1 MKKIYI
7 LLIAIVLFFSSV
19 FCIAGCKDSD
29 SELNFYMPDG
39 APALAMAKLIY
50 EDNHFGYDD
59 VDYEVVSSSNIGNCI
74 LQKKADVAI
83 LPVNMAS
90 KILNDGKE
98 YKVIATVTNGNLYI
112 VSNKDINSLND
123 LTGEVVGV
131 IGQGNVPDLNFR
143 ALLSENDVVYQ
154 TSESVI
160 ADKVAIRYFAE
171 ASNLLPMLKT
181 NKLNFGLLPEPAVSK
196 LLSMASNFN
205 VELDIQTLWEGGS
218 YPQAVLVMRR
228 SLCENTTLVNNILSV
243 LEENESWVLENSE
256 KAVNAINSE
265 LEDGVVASLQTTISR
280 DAITNCNIDIRKTT
294 SDEIARIKA
303 YLSKIKAVVSNAVGE
318 YYDNMFWQIQQ

>member
-1 MKKIYI
+1 MKKIYN
-7 LLIAIVLFFSSV
+7 LLIAIVLCFSSV

-29 SELNFYMPDG
+29 SEFNFYIPDG

-112 VSNKDINSLND
+112 VGNKDINSLND

-228 SLCENTTLVNNILSV
+228 SLCENTTLVNNILSE